1 MDEKRLNSLEK
12 KINKIELQISEM
24 SSKYFS
30 LYDTLSHKNDKKYCE
45 LQKDLSST
53 KKEIKRS
60 RDVTRELQMIIRKV
74 SRAFK
79 I

>member
-30 LYDTLSHKNDKKYCE
+30 LYDTLSHKNDK
-45 LQKDLSST
+45 
-53 KKEIKRS
+53 
-60 RDVTRELQMIIRKV
+60 
-74 SRAFK
+74 
-79 I
+79 